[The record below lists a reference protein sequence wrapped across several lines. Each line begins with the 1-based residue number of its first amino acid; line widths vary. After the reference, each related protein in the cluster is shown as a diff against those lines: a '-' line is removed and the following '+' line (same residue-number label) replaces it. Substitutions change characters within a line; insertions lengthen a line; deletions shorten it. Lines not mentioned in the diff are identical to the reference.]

1 MWDYLV
7 VYLEGGHL
15 LMDNGPAENAI
26 RPVAVGRK
34 NFLFCDSVE
43 GAETTAV
50 LYSII
55 ETAKAHGFD
64 PYAYLR
70 LVIER
75 LPAARTIEDV
85 EALPPW
91 NIRDLAPIRPSAHQ
105 NTSVN

>member
-1 MWDYLV
+1 
-7 VYLEGGHL
+7 
-15 LMDNGPAENAI
+15 MDNGPAENAI

-50 LYSII
+50 LYSVV

-64 PYAYLR
+64 PFAYLQ

-75 LPAARTIEDV
+75 LTVARTIEDI
-85 EALPPW
+85 EALLPW
-91 NIRDLAPIRPSAHQ
+91 NIRDLAPLRPVNDQ
-105 NTSVN
+105 NTVLS